1 MWMDKRVQTKEPD
14 YSTKARNFISSQ
26 EIKFQE
32 QIKSAVE
39 KIPLGD
45 IKPYKEF
52 YRLRVRDYRI
62 IFDWI
67 DNEQILVLLVDNRGQ
82 SYKRGV

>member
-1 MWMDKRVQTKEPD
+1 MRIDNRTQTKEPE
-14 YSTKARNFISSQ
+14 YSTKARSFINSQ
-26 EIKFQE
+26 EIKFQR
-32 QIKSAVE
+32 QIKEAIE

-52 YRLRVRDYRI
+52 YRLRVRGYRI

-67 DNEQILVLLVDNRGQ
+67 NNEQILVLLIDNRGQ